1 MCTAISFQANEHYFG
16 RNLDLEYSYQETV
29 TITPRNY
36 PFSFREEKP
45 IKTHYAIIGMA
56 YVQDDYPL
64 YYDAMN
70 EKGLCMAGLNFP
82 HFADYK
88 EEAVVKSNITPFEF
102 IPWVLSQCENVN
114 EAKNLL
120 EYTNLYQENFSEELP
135 LTPLHWMIS
144 DKENSIV
151 VEPLKSGLKIYDN
164 PVGVLTNS
172 PDFNKQLSHL
182 NQYMHLSA
190 KEPENKFSKKI
201 SLLNYSNGMGAIGLP
216 GDWSSMSRFV
226 KAAFVKS
233 NSISVSNLSVKSN
246 TKSVSNSAIKSN
258 SEGYQSEDNSI
269 GQFFHILDSV
279 AFPKGSVI
287 LGNNKSEITVYS
299 CCLNADKGIY
309 YYKTY
314 ENSQITAVDLYEEDL
329 EGENLTSYPLKKKQQ
344 IRWQNR

>member
-1 MCTAISFQANEHYFG
+1 MCTAISFQTKDHYFG

-36 PFSFREEKP
+36 PFHFRKEKS
-45 IKTHYAIIGMA
+45 IKEHYAIIGMA
-56 YVQDDYPL
+56 YVQDEYPL
-64 YYDAMN
+64 YYDAAN

-88 EEAVVKSNITPFEF
+88 EEAVVKNNITPFEC
-102 IPWVLSQCENVN
+102 IPWVLSQCENVD
-114 EAKNLL
+114 EAKALL
-120 EYTNLYQENFSEELP
+120 EYTNIYMENFSKELP

-144 DKENSIV
+144 DKETSIV
-151 VEPLKSGLKIYDN
+151 VEPIKNGVKIYDN

-172 PDFNKQLSHL
+172 PTFDKQLFQL

-190 KEPENKFSKKI
+190 KEPHNAFSKKI

-226 KAAFVKS
+226 KASFVKS
-233 NSISVSNLSVKSN
+233 NCESGSNVFEL
-246 TKSVSNSAIKSN
+246 T
-258 SEGYQSEDNSI
+258 QSEEGNVS
-269 GQFFHILDSV
+269 QFFHILDAV

-287 LGNNKSEITVYS
+287 LENNKCEITVYS

-314 ENSQITAVDLYEEDL
+314 ENSQVTAVDLYEEDL
-329 EGENLTSYPLKKKQQ
+329 EGENVISYPLKKKQQ

>member
-1 MCTAISFQANEHYFG
+1 MCTAISFRANDHYFG

-36 PFSFREEKP
+36 PFPFREEKP
-45 IKTHYAIIGMA
+45 IKKHYAIIGMA

-102 IPWVLSQCENVN
+102 IPWVLSQCESVN

-120 EYTNLYQENFSEELP
+120 EYTNLYQENFSEELQ

-144 DKENSIV
+144 DKESSMV
-151 VEPLKSGLKIYDN
+151 VEPLKTGLKIYDN

-172 PDFNKQLSHL
+172 PDFDKQLFGL
-182 NQYMHLSA
+182 NQYSRLSA
-190 KEPENKFSKKI
+190 KEQENIFSKNFSFLK
-201 SLLNYSNGMGAIGLP
+201 YSNGMGAIGLP

-233 NSISVSNLSVKSN
+233 NS
-246 TKSVSNSAIKSN
+246 N
-258 SEGYQSEDNSI
+258 SEGHQGEENSI

-287 LGNNKSEITVYS
+287 LENNTSEITVYS

-329 EGENLTSYPLKKKQQ
+329 EGENLISYSLKKKQQ